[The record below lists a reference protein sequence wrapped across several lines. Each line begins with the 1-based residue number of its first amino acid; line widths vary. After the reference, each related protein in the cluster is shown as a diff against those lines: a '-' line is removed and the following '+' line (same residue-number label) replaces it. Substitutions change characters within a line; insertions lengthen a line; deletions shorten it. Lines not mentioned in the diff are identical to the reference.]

1 MQIDDLAFVE
11 YGITSVPSFVLAKE
25 KGVFEE
31 RGDNEFE
38 LPSFDKV
45 TGNIG
50 IRRALEEI
58 VAKGELSMLA
68 AKILEE
74 QLIAEAKSK

>member
-1 MQIDDLAFVE
+1 MQIDDLAFEE
-11 YGITSVPSFVLAKE
+11 YGVTSVPSFVLAKE

-31 RGDNEFE
+31 GADDEFDS
-38 LPSFDKV
+38 PSFDKV

-50 IRRALEEI
+50 IRRALEEMRE
-58 VAKGELSMLA
+58 KGELSMLA